1 MRYSSVIGIIPARI
15 LMQLSIMTLG
25 HSITMMTPFYL
36 WYTQHLKA
44 DVEKNQKGK
53 EIPLLRLL

>member
-1 MRYSSVIGIIPARI
+1 
-15 LMQLSIMTLG
+15 MQLSIMTLG